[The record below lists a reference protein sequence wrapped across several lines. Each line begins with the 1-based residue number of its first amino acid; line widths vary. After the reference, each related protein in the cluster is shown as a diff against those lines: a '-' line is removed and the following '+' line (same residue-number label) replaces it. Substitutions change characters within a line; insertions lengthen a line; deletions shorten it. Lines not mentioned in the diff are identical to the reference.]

1 MRPSFILRATQQRV
15 PLIKFIGKRTPPK
28 SVDHTPHAHPA
39 SPTHEL
45 PDSFAQYRSKAQQHG
60 PLKGGNGNGGGGSV
74 SASPF
79 QAATSGPMTYGAV
92 GGTAGRS
99 LGPVQPKDGE
109 YFDRNE
115 LPKRFWRTQWSEEEI
130 EAVSSG
136 GASMFG

>member
-1 MRPSFILRATQQRV
+1 M
-15 PLIKFIGKRTPPK
+15 IKFIGKRTPPR

-39 SPTHEL
+39 SPTHSL

-60 PLKGGNGNGGGGSV
+60 PLGGGNGNGGRAPIS
-74 SASPF
+74 SSPF
-79 QAATSGPMTYGAV
+79 AAATSGPMTYGAV
-92 GGTAGRS
+92 GGAAGRS